1 MNTTESELQMPLIH
15 MNGNSGTTLG
25 NQYFDALRHL
35 QDFERK
41 FYAVEFHKRDYYPL
55 GDEAWNVAVEQRDQ
69 IKKKI
74 SEIRTYLESH
84 SIHCFN
90 SAR

>member
-15 MNGNSGTTLG
+15 SNGNSGTALG
-25 NQYFDALRHL
+25 NQYFEALRGL
-35 QDFERK
+35 QDFEHK
-41 FYAVEFHKRDYYPL
+41 LYAVEFHRRDYYPL
-55 GDEAWNVAVEQRDQ
+55 GDEAWNVAVEQRNE

-74 SEIRTYLESH
+74 SDIRYYLEAH
-84 SIHCFN
+84 SVHCFN